1 LGLTIYD
8 SRFTREEEDVAK
20 IFINELKKGQAV
32 ESTFL
37 VREKVL
43 TKTKSGN
50 PYLSL
55 RLTDRTGEIDGRI
68 WDNAID
74 FVSLFE
80 SDDFIKVRAEVDE
93 FQGTLQLHILKL
105 RKCQE
110 KEIQLDDFLPKTPRH
125 IEEMLTEL
133 EGIASQINHP
143 FLRKLLD
150 AFLADED
157 FLKKF
162 KLAPAA
168 KAVHHVYIGGL
179 LEHTLS
185 VVQLILLI
193 GPRYRGINQDLL
205 ITGGILHDI
214 GKISELSFD
223 RSFDYTDPG
232 RLLGHIILT
241 VQMIDEKI
249 RKIPEFPGELS
260 TLLEHIVLSHHGEYA
275 FGSPKLPQTLEALL
289 LHHVDDLDA
298 KVHGFLAWIE
308 KEKDTPSRWTTYHK
322 LFDRFIFKPEESES

>member
-1 LGLTIYD
+1 MIL
-8 SRFTREEEDVAK
+8 SRY
-20 IFINELKKGQAV
+20 GP
-32 ESTFL
+32 
-37 VREKVL
+37 
-43 TKTKSGN
+43 KS
-50 PYLSL
+50 
-55 RLTDRTGEIDGRI
+55 
-68 WDNAID
+68 
-74 FVSLFE
+74 
-80 SDDFIKVRAEVDE
+80 
-93 FQGTLQLHILKL
+93 
-105 RKCQE
+105 
-110 KEIQLDDFLPKTPRH
+110 
-125 IEEMLTEL
+125 
-133 EGIASQINHP
+133 SQINHP

-150 AFLADED
+150 AFFADED

-193 GPRYRGINQDLL
+193 GPRYKGINQDLL

-241 VQMIDEKI
+241 VQMIEEKI
-249 RKIPEFPGELS
+249 RRIPEFPEELS
-260 TLLEHIVLSHHGEYA
+260 TLLEHIVLSHHGDYA

-298 KVHGFLAWIE
+298 KIHGFLTWIE
-308 KEKDTPSRWTTYHK
+308 KEKDSPSRWTTYHK
-322 LFDRFIFKPEESES
+322 LFDRFILKPEESEP